1 MDISI
6 ILFFCAKVYVIINL
20 EGCVKMTAH
29 IESSK
34 EDIADIVLL
43 PGDPLRAK
51 YIAEKFLTDA
61 KLINKVRNIFGYTGY
76 YKNRRVTVFSSGM
89 GIPSVGI
96 YAYELY
102 KFYDVKKIIRI
113 GTCGTM
119 HPDVKLLDVVLGTSA
134 YSLNT
139 FTLLFD
145 GDTEKEYK
153 STPALNELIINKGKE
168 LGTSLKCGKIIT
180 TDVFDPYV
188 DQEKFMSNF
197 PKDDYMASEMEA
209 FGLYYLAQ
217 KLGREATC
225 LLTVVDSKYDK
236 RGLTS
241 EERER
246 SLDDMITLAL
256 EAVYNEN

>member
-1 MDISI
+1 MCRKPCW
-6 ILFFCAKVYVIINL
+6 ILN
-20 EGCVKMTAH
+20 CVPDCTG
-29 IESSK
+29 S
-34 EDIADIVLL
+34 LL
-43 PGDPLRAK
+43 WQ
-51 YIAEKFLTDA
+51 
-61 KLINKVRNIFGYTGY
+61 
-76 YKNRRVTVFSSGM
+76 
-89 GIPSVGI
+89 
-96 YAYELY
+96 
-102 KFYDVKKIIRI
+102 
-113 GTCGTM
+113 C
-119 HPDVKLLDVVLGTSA
+119 
-134 YSLNT
+134 T
-139 FTLLFD
+139 FPLLFD
-145 GDTEKEYK
+145 LDTGKEYFSSVLLNKKIKDVALAMNINIK
-153 STPALNELIINKGKE
+153 SGE
-168 LGTSLKCGKIIT
+168 IIT
-180 TDVFDPYV
+180 SDVFDPYV